1 MAQWLLKYFKHNKWY
16 YMAQAGGWLVFTAIH
31 ILFYKISL
39 PINIQ
44 VILFY
49 LSWLFIGF
57 IISHI
62 YRFFLKKY
70 AIIQKPLYIQIILTL
85 FSPVL
90 LSYIFFNIIQR
101 IGCYLGVLTSTSDN
115 TAFLDVSG
123 YYNFYVVFLVWNVG
137 YFGMSYVI
145 NYRKQEITELKLEA
159 ANREVELNI
168 LKSQLNPHFLFNALN
183 SIRALIDE
191 NPQKSRE
198 AITQLSNILRNIL
211 SAQKNKEILFENEIS
226 IVKDYLSLEKIRYE
240 ERLEYSF
247 DIDPK
252 TLKFPIPPLMIQT
265 LVENA
270 IKHGIAKLSKGGK
283 IHIHSRLAFPMW
295 FISVINTGKILE
307 NDPKNHGIGIKN
319 TLDRLEL
326 IYGHNAFFRLEQ
338 INENEVKAEI
348 VIKITDNLLSFT
360 SNQ

>member
-1 MAQWLLKYFKHNKWY
+1 MVSRIQRYFKHNKWY
-16 YMAQAGGWLVFTAIH
+16 YIAQASGWLVFTLIH
-31 ILFYKISL
+31 VLFYKISL
-39 PINIQ
+39 PLDWN

-49 LSWLFIGF
+49 TSWLLVGF
-57 IISHI
+57 LISHI
-62 YRFFLKKY
+62 YRFLLKKF
-70 AIIQKPLYIQIILTL
+70 AVISKPLYVQIILTL
-85 FSPVL
+85 ISPVF
-90 LSYIFFNIIQR
+90 LSYLFFNIIEL
-101 IGCYLGVLTSTSDN
+101 IGCYLNVLNKNSDN

-123 YYNFYVVFLVWNVG
+123 YYNFYVVFLIWNVG
-137 YFGMSYVI
+137 YFGINYVI
-145 NYRKQEITELKLEA
+145 NYKKEEIAELKLEA

-191 NPQKSRE
+191 NPEKSRE

-211 SAQKNKEILFENEIS
+211 SAQKNKEIHFADEIN

-252 TLKFPIPPLMIQT
+252 TYHFSIPPLMIQT

-270 IKHGIAKLSKGGK
+270 IKHGISKLPKGGH
-283 IHIHSRLAFPMW
+283 IRIHSRLAHPLW
-295 FISVINTGKILE
+295 FISIINTGKIIK
-307 NDPKNHGIGIKN
+307 NDEKESGIGIKN

-326 IYGHNAFFRLEQ
+326 LYGTNAHFKLEQ
-338 INENEVKAEI
+338 INDSEVLAEV
-348 VIKITDNLLSFT
+348 VIKL
-360 SNQ
+360 NQEK

>member
-1 MAQWLLKYFKHNKWY
+1 MVTSIQRYFRQNKWY
-16 YMAQAGGWLVFTAIH
+16 YIAQASGWLIFTLVH
-31 ILFYKISL
+31 VLFYKISL
-39 PINIQ
+39 PVDVN

-49 LSWLFIGF
+49 TSWLLVGF
-57 IISHI
+57 LISHI
-62 YRFFLKKY
+62 YRFFLKKFS
-70 AIIQKPLYIQIILTL
+70 IITKPLYIQILLTL
-85 FSPVL
+85 LSPVF
-90 LSYIFFNIIQR
+90 LSYAFYVIVQV
-101 IGCYLGVLTSTSDN
+101 IGCNLGILNKNSDN

-137 YFGMSYVI
+137 YFGVNYVI
-145 NYRKQEITELKLEA
+145 NYRKEEITELKLEA

-191 NPQKSRE
+191 NPEKSRE

-211 SAQKNKEILFENEIS
+211 SAQKSKEIHFADEIN

-240 ERLEYSF
+240 ERLDYTF

-252 TLKFPIPPLMIQT
+252 TFNFLIPPLMIQT

-270 IKHGIAKLSKGGK
+270 IKHGIAKLPKGGK
-283 IHIHSRLAFPMW
+283 IKVHSRLAYPLW
-295 FISVINTGKILE
+295 FISIINTGKI
-307 NDPKNHGIGIKN
+307 NHQDNKHNGIGIKN

-326 IYGHNAFFRLEQ
+326 LYGNNAHFKLEQ
-338 INENEVKAEI
+338 INNDEVLAEI
-348 VIKITDNLLSFT
+348 VIKMSED
-360 SNQ
+360 